1 MNLFIKKNKPHE
13 INVAPLIDIVFLLL
27 IFFMLASEF
36 VDYKTIDLVSPIES
50 QENIELKNLPI
61 IIELSSSGAMM
72 INDKKIEINNLSNF
86 IENTRKENF
95 SEKVIINTDK
105 STKLNILVNVIDI
118 IREIGIDKIALVT
131 KE

>member
-1 MNLFIKKNKPHE
+1 
-13 INVAPLIDIVFLLL
+13 
-27 IFFMLASEF
+27 
-36 VDYKTIDLVSPIES
+36 
-50 QENIELKNLPI
+50 
-61 IIELSSSGAMM
+61 M

-105 STKLNILVNVIDI
+105 NTKLNILVNVIDI

>member
-1 MNLFIKKNKPHE
+1 MNLFIKKNKPLE

-105 STKLNILVNVIDI
+105 NTKLNILVKVIDI

>member
-72 INDKKIEINNLSNF
+72 INDKKSEINNLSNF

-105 STKLNILVNVIDI
+105 NTKLNILVNVIDI

>member
-1 MNLFIKKNKPHE
+1 MNLFIKKNKPLE

-61 IIELSSSGAMM
+61 IIKLSSSGAMI
-72 INDKKIEINNLSNF
+72 INDKKIEINTLSNF

-105 STKLNILVNVIDI
+105 NTKLNILVNVIDI

>member
-1 MNLFIKKNKPHE
+1 MNLFIKKNKPLE

-61 IIELSSSGAMM
+61 IIKLSSSGAMI

-105 STKLNILVNVIDI
+105 NTKLNILVKVIDI